1 MPGSP
6 SGATEPTVA
15 LTRDGGG
22 SAAAFVPPLQRFVD
36 GRHVPWLLI
45 GYGVLWALCFQISS
59 TYWFLPV
66 GLRVAALLRTSPR
79 HWPWL
84 GVAEWLSVVV
94 MFLIRPHGGEVT
106 VSGFVMGVMAPW
118 LIYAAAIGYWR
129 RREAG
134 VLPTTPQSLIRL
146 LMVGLVAA
154 ALVSLDLQLLRLIEG
169 RVTLDRLTASYF
181 SYLIGDFIGMLLLAP
196 ILLQVGDPHAAW
208 LRVQVWRDLARTLLP
223 LALALWA
230 VGLGE
235 PAAVPYVALFAIVPP
250 LWLAQRSGWR
260 GASLAVTGVS
270 VIVYAGTLNLL
281 DEDVRT
287 LIQLFLAIVGAVA
300 LVFGGWVGL
309 ERRLRDELESGV
321 RSLGEANAR
330 LEAQAADMRNLGQR
344 LVNAQEDERRRIRG
358 ELRGELSQQITAL
371 GTQLALLARRVDRPE
386 LMAMVDGL
394 RTHVQAIR
402 DAADEC
408 LDNLQ
413 PRAMMRAGLRGAL
426 VDGPPSGMLAGA
438 GVAYTVQVVGDDR
451 GLGEADQ
458 LTVYRVS
465 QHLVATALRYS
476 DASSLELHVEV
487 VAGPPPQIAIDAVLG
502 CRTPLST
509 EVVVAE
515 PDVQAIR
522 DRMFASGG
530 SFDLDAPGE
539 GRVRFRLRFEPRAE
553 PSTRSS

>member
-6 SGATEPTVA
+6 SAATEPGVA
-15 LTRDGGG
+15 PTRDFG

-36 GRHVPWLLI
+36 GRHMPWLLL
-45 GYGVLWALCFQISS
+45 GYGVLWALAFQVSS

-66 GLRVAALLRTSPR
+66 GLRVAALLRTAPR
-79 HWPWL
+79 HWLWL
-84 GVAEWLSVVV
+84 GVAEWLCVII
-94 MFLIRPHGGEVT
+94 MFLIRPHGGAVT
-106 VSGFVMGVMAPW
+106 VTGFVMGVMAPW
-118 LIYAAAIGYWR
+118 LIYAAAIGFWR
-129 RREAG
+129 RRETG
-134 VLPTTPQSLIRL
+134 ILPTTPQSLTRL
-146 LMVGLVAA
+146 LMVGLTAA
-154 ALVSLDLQLLRLIEG
+154 ALVSLDLQILRLIEG
-169 RVTLDRLTASYF
+169 RVTVDRVTASYF
-181 SYLIGDFIGMLLLAP
+181 SYLIGDFIGMLIFAP
-196 ILLQVGDPHAAW
+196 ILLQLGDPHAAW
-208 LRVQVWRDLARTLLP
+208 RRSQVWRDLARTLLP

-230 VGLGE
+230 VRLGE

-260 GASLAVTGVS
+260 GAALAVTGVS

-281 DEDVRT
+281 DEEVRT

-309 ERRLRDELESGV
+309 ERRLRAELESGV
-321 RSLGEANAR
+321 QELEQANTQ
-330 LEAQAADMRNLGQR
+330 LEAQATDMRDLGQR

-413 PRAMMRAGLRGAL
+413 PRAMVRSGLRGAL
-426 VDGPPSGMLAGA
+426 VDGPLSGMLSGA
-438 GVAYTVQVVGDDR
+438 GVDYSVQVVGDDR
-451 GLGEADQ
+451 QLDEADQ
-458 LTVYRVS
+458 LTVYRVA
-465 QHLVATALRYS
+465 QHLVATTLRYS

-487 VAGPPPQIAIDAVLG
+487 AGGPAPLVGIDALLG
-502 CRTPLST
+502 CRTALST
-509 EVVVAE
+509 EVVAVE

-530 SFDLDAPGE
+530 NLEIDAPE
-539 GRVRFRLRFEPRAE
+539 DGRVRFRLRFVPRAE
-553 PSTRSS
+553 APPRSS